1 MVVPSGR
8 QRKIHQVVAGGGI
21 AVNKDVE
28 EIFENIRD
36 VVAVHQDDVAA
47 MDKLVK
53 YLHSELQSV
62 SLGIRTLEEA
72 SRKAEAAGQRISQQ
86 LTEEPRITQDRA
98 KMWVGLSLL
107 AALLF
112 FAAGGYAGWRYAQ
125 DGVTKEIAQL
135 PELTRWAASKEG
147 KTVYQFA
154 AQGDLQRLMRCQG
167 DGWKVKHGV
176 CYPFSNDKNEVTGW
190 RMP

>member
-1 MVVPSGR
+1 M
-8 QRKIHQVVAGGGI
+8 VAGGGV

-53 YLHSELQSV
+53 HLHSELQSV

-72 SRKAEAAGQRISQQ
+72 SKKAEAAGQRISQQ
-86 LTEEPRITQDRA
+86 LNEEPRITRDRA
-98 KMWVGLSLL
+98 KMWVGLSLV

-125 DGVTKEIAQL
+125 DGVTAEIAQL
-135 PELTRWAASKEG
+135 PELAKWAASKEG
-147 KTVYQFA
+147 KAVYQFA
-154 AQGDLQRLMRCQG
+154 TQGDLQRLMRCQG
-167 DGWKVKHGV
+167 DGWKVKNGV
-176 CYPFSNDKNEVTGW
+176 CFPFSNAKNEIQGW

>member
-1 MVVPSGR
+1 MSWIGVLR
-8 QRKIHQVVAGGGI
+8 L
-21 AVNKDVE
+21 
-28 EIFENIRD
+28 
-36 VVAVHQDDVAA
+36 QDPRR
-47 MDKLVK
+47 
-53 YLHSELQSV
+53 HGQSC
-62 SLGIRTLEEA
+62 TF
-72 SRKAEAAGQRISQQ
+72 
-86 LTEEPRITQDRA
+86 
-98 KMWVGLSLL
+98 
-107 AALLF
+107 LF

-176 CYPFSNDKNEVTGW
+176 CYPFSNEKNEVTG
-190 RMP
+190 

>member
-1 MVVPSGR
+1 M
-8 QRKIHQVVAGGGI
+8 
-21 AVNKDVE
+21 NKDVE

-98 KMWVGLSLL
+98 KMWVGLAML

-135 PELTRWAASKEG
+135 PELAKWAASKEG
-147 KTVYQFA
+147 KAVYQFA
-154 AQGDLQRLMRCQG
+154 TQGELQRLMRCQG
-167 DGWKVKHGV
+167 DGWQVKNGV
-176 CYPFSNDKNEVTGW
+176 CYPFPNSETTKVHGW